1 MSNPNTSYIL
11 TMASSDAVVGQ
22 VGTVQIDL
30 LSFGSRLANYS
41 PNMPK
46 DSCYRLEPDKWSKIV
61 AWLPTIA
68 QTMPNLEVSDLT

>member
-11 TMASSDAVVGQ
+11 TMGSSDAVVGQ

-30 LSFGSRLANYS
+30 LSFGRRFANYS

-46 DSCYRLEPDKWSKIV
+46 DSC
-61 AWLPTIA
+61 
-68 QTMPNLEVSDLT
+68 